1 MSEPIIDQAEY
12 RIKQLNH
19 VIDQHL
25 LWDDDGKDVVKAYV
39 DNGDL
44 EQFIESGTKLFDVT
58 DKKIIHRC
66 HDTRIYND
74 VLGIQTVLFYGANP
88 TYDTVKHR
96 WEFYLNWVLEDPSTR
111 GLRYYDYIDKRTLDK
126 RWFLTHPRND
136 LFSFSYCF
144 TQEDWSKLFHWI
156 YGEQF
161 SQERVIPMK
170 INSDEWQP
178 RVFESGEIARN
189 SAIAFLISELKSYLF
204 IMGDEHQD
212 HVASYFEPLIEYVL
226 PLIENIPAEYFA
238 IDLIDREQKNQ
249 DGENTNKRVFQ
260 ASVGGL
266 FSSIVAYQEGF
277 NFLDCPEL
285 SVRDQQAFE
294 RICQKINDTKFPK
307 QYHELMDY
315 VKEHRENFY
324 YVRLGIL

>member
-1 MSEPIIDQAEY
+1 MSEPIVDQAEY

-19 VIDQHL
+19 VIDQHP
-25 LWDDDGKDVVKAYV
+25 LWDDDGKDVVKTYV

-66 HDTRIYND
+66 RDTGIYND

-111 GLRYYDYIDKRTLDK
+111 GLSYYDYRDKTNLDE

-178 RVFESGEIARN
+178 RVFESGEIAYGC
-189 SAIAFLISELKSYLF
+189 AIAKLITQLKYYIFNDDGKHRSYT
-204 IMGDEHQD
+204 E
-212 HVASYFEPLIEYVL
+212 SY
-226 PLIENIPAEYFA
+226 
-238 IDLIDREQKNQ
+238 
-249 DGENTNKRVFQ
+249 
-260 ASVGGL
+260 
-266 FSSIVAYQEGF
+266 YQ
-277 NFLDCPEL
+277 
-285 SVRDQQAFE
+285 
-294 RICQKINDTKFPK
+294 PK
-307 QYHELMDY
+307 EKLC
-315 VKEHRENFY
+315 
-324 YVRLGIL
+324 